1 MNLTI
6 RKNIICRS
14 LGFLVLFNL
23 LCFKGHANTRDRPLI
38 YPIPQEVKLTE
49 GRFILDES
57 TFIILR
63 EKPDAADEFLA
74 RSLAYELADKY
85 GFPIKTVKKTSYNLK
100 DKFLLIGSLA
110 NPLVNAYC
118 NKNGLTPAL
127 KKLGEEGYILAV
139 SGNTVVVAANSKN
152 GAFMGLSSL
161 RQLITKENNK
171 ISIPGIM
178 VKDSPKY
185 AFRGI
190 KLYLPGKENIQFFKR
205 FIKDFA
211 VLYKYNKIILELNAN
226 MRLDLHPEL
235 NIGAVA
241 FNKYLN
247 YSRIDRPPGKHRE
260 FQDSS
265 HQDNADGGILEKAD
279 VADLVS
285 YMREFNMEVIPEL
298 PSLTHAY
305 YLLSGHKELAENP
318 EQTYPDTYCPL
329 KPKIYDIYF
338 DVLDE
343 YIEVIKPAMIHV
355 GHDEWRVEKDVC
367 NLCRGKDYGELYAGD
382 LNKIH
387 AYLAKRGIKT
397 AIWGDHLLE
406 SVTSKGFQEWTSL
419 TGYKYKIPGALT
431 LEQVKQLIPK
441 DILIFN
447 WFFTDIKNDQQVADF
462 GFKQVYGNFHP
473 LISNWQ
479 DRAKIKGILGGAPSS
494 WSATT
499 PLNMNKDL
507 MFDIFADANL
517 LWSKSYLSPNQLSTM
532 MEPLVAETYKNLSGK
547 TLPSDDGA
555 KVSPVDISRLYNS
568 SLTKGTDS
576 LGQKLLQGRVS
587 SGNRTFDLKP
597 ADDQAGIAMVV
608 SSQKAEARPSLKGI
622 PINKDV
628 SSLLFLHASAK
639 EAGNRKGYYS
649 QYNFDDTAELLGWY
663 EIVFEDGFVETVPIR
678 YAVNIL
684 DWNLNKRIKKD
695 KMTENTS
702 THAYQAV
709 AVDCSAAGDTSVTFF
724 AFEWKNTRFRK
735 KIKEVRLC
743 GVNEK
748 EKGNAI
754 VLLALSIAENPKVT
768 EAIGLE
774 AH

>member
-6 RKNIICRS
+6 RKYIICRS
-14 LGFLVLFNL
+14 LVFTVLFNL
-23 LCFKGHANTRDRPLI
+23 LYLTGYADTGDKPLI
-38 YPIPQEVKLTE
+38 YPIPSEVKLKE

-57 TFIILR
+57 AFIILS
-63 EKPDAADEFLA
+63 EQPNAADEFLA
-74 RSLAYELADKY
+74 KSLAYELADKY
-85 GFPIKTVKKTSYNLK
+85 GFPIKTVKKTSYSSK
-100 DKFLLIGSLA
+100 DKFLLIGSTA
-110 NPLVNAYC
+110 NPLVKTYC
-118 NKNGLTPAL
+118 NKNGLTEAL
-127 KKLGEEGYILAV
+127 KKLGDEGYILSV
-139 SGNTVVVAANSKN
+139 SGNQVVVVANGKN
-152 GAFMGLSSL
+152 GAFMGLASL
-161 RQLITKENNK
+161 RQLINKENHRL
-171 ISIPGIM
+171 SIPGIM

-211 VLYKYNKIILELNAN
+211 ALYKYNKIILELNAN
-226 MRLDLHPEL
+226 MRLDRHPEL

-265 HQDNADGGILEKAD
+265 HQDNADGGILEKTE

-285 YMREFNMEVIPEL
+285 YMRMFNMEVIPEL

-318 EQTYPDTYCPL
+318 EQAYPDTYCPL
-329 KPKIYDIYF
+329 KPRIYDIYF

-367 NLCRGKDYGELYAGD
+367 TLCRGKDYGELYAGD

-387 AYLAKRGIKT
+387 GYLAKKGIKT

-406 SVTSKGFQEWTSL
+406 SVSSKGFQEWTSL

-431 LEQVKQLIPK
+431 PAQVKQLIPK

-447 WFFTDIKNDQQVADF
+447 WFFADVNNDRQIADF

-473 LISNWQ
+473 LIGNWE

-499 PLNMNKDL
+499 PFNMNKDL

-517 LWSKSYLSPNQLSTM
+517 LWSKQYLSPNQLGTM
-532 MEPLVAETYKNLSGK
+532 MEPLVAEVYKNLSGK
-547 TLPSDDGA
+547 TLPTDDGA
-555 KVSPVDISRLYNS
+555 KVRPVDISQLFNS

-576 LGQKLLQGRVS
+576 LGKQLLQGPVN
-587 SGNRTFDLKP
+587 SGNRKFELKP
-597 ADDQAGIAMVV
+597 ASDGLARAIVV
-608 SSQKAEARPSLKGI
+608 SSQKGEIKPAIQGI
-622 PINKDV
+622 PIHKDV

-639 EAGNRKGYYS
+639 EGGNRKGYYS

-684 DWNLNKRIKKD
+684 DWNLENRIKNGKI
-695 KMTENTS
+695 TENTS
-702 THAYQAV
+702 THAYQASAV
-709 AVDCSAAGDTSVTFF
+709 ACSADQDNPVTFF

-735 KIKEVRLC
+735 KISTVTLRS
-743 GVNEK
+743 VNEK

-754 VLLALSIAENPKVT
+754 VLLALSIAENPEVA
-768 EAIGLE
+768 EAKGVE

>member
-6 RKNIICRS
+6 RKYIICRS
-14 LGFLVLFNL
+14 LVFTVLFNL
-23 LCFKGHANTRDRPLI
+23 WYSAGYADTGDRPLI
-38 YPIPQEVKLTE
+38 YPIPQEVKLKE

-57 TFIILR
+57 TFIILK

-85 GFPIKTVKKTSYNLK
+85 GFPVKTEKKTAVQPK
-100 DKFLLIGSLA
+100 GKFLLMGTITD
-110 NPLVNAYC
+110 PFIKAYC
-118 NKNGLTPAL
+118 DKNGLSSQLKAL
-127 KKLGEEGYILAV
+127 GDEGYILSV
-139 SGNTVVVAANSKN
+139 SAHQVVIAANTKN
-152 GAFMGLSSL
+152 GTFMGLASL
-161 RQLITKENNK
+161 RQLIRKEK
-171 ISIPGIM
+171 QSVYIPQLI

-190 KLYLPGKENIQFFKR
+190 KLYLPGKENMQFFKR

-211 VLYKYNKIILELNAN
+211 ALYKYNKIILELNAN
-226 MRLDLHPEL
+226 MRLDKHPEL
-235 NIGAVA
+235 NIGAVQ
-241 FNKYLN
+241 FNNYLN

-279 VADLVS
+279 VADLIQ
-285 YMREFNMEVIPEL
+285 YMRAFNMEVIPEL

-318 EQTYPDTYCPL
+318 EQAYPDTYCPL
-329 KPKIYDIYF
+329 KPQIYDIYF

-355 GHDEWRVEKDVC
+355 GHDEWRVEKDIC
-367 NLCRGKDYGELYAGD
+367 TLCRGKDYAELYAGD

-387 AYLAKRGIKT
+387 GYLAKKGIKT

-419 TGYKYKIPGALT
+419 TGYKYKIPGALIPA
-431 LEQVKQLIPK
+431 QVQQLIPK

-447 WFFTDIKNDQQVADF
+447 WFFTDINNDRQIADF
-462 GFKQVYGNFHP
+462 GFKQVYGNFNP
-473 LISNWQ
+473 LIGNWE
-479 DRAKIKGILGGAPSS
+479 DRAGIKGILGGAPSS
-494 WSATT
+494 WSATN

-517 LWSKSYLSPNQLSTM
+517 LWSKQYLSPNQLAIM
-532 MEPLVAETYKNLSGK
+532 MEPLVAEVYKNLSGK
-547 TLPSDDGA
+547 MLPTDDGA
-555 KVSPVDISRLYNS
+555 KVSPVDISPLFNS

-576 LGQKLLQGRVS
+576 LGKKLLQGTLS
-587 SGNRTFDLKP
+587 SGNRTFELKP
-597 ADDQAGIAMVV
+597 ANDQGSRAMVA
-608 SSQKAEARPSLKGI
+608 SSQKGETKPVLKGI

-628 SSLLFLHASAK
+628 SSLLFLHAAVK
-639 EAGNRKGYYS
+639 EAGNRKGYS
-649 QYNFDDTAELLGWY
+649 SPYNFDDTAELLGWY
-663 EIVFEDGFVETVPIR
+663 AIVFEDGFIETIPIR

-684 DWNLNKRIKKD
+684 DWNLKKRIQQD

-702 THAYQAV
+702 THAYQAA
-709 AVDCSAAGDTSVTFF
+709 AVECGADEHSPVNFF

-743 GVNEK
+743 AVNEK

-754 VLLALSIAENPKVT
+754 VLLALSIAENPKVA
-768 EAIGLE
+768 EATGVE